1 MLKSGLRIYSDACIV
16 VNEPVSVAS
25 TAIDAATNKN
35 GKKAIFKK
43 CAQLTD
49 CKNDK
54 WNKQYTSS

>member
-54 WNKQYTSS
+54 